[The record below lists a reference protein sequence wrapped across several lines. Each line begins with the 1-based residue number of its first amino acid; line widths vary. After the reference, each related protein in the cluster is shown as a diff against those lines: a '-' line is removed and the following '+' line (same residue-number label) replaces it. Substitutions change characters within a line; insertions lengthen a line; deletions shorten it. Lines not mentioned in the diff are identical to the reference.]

1 MDFNELDKITS
12 FCSSFANPVIL
23 FDKEWNVVFC
33 NKKNFVSSK
42 SDVKSLILSD
52 IEMLKSGES
61 FLMVVNGKQYCSR
74 VSVHGDLFFCELFS
88 SEDLFSMADK
98 SDIYEKILP
107 FIDNFEHNIA
117 VMWSSISTLTKK
129 LEIEER
135 FDDIKQ
141 LADIQ
146 KSTMYLNA
154 AGKNIFE
161 YANMFYPKVTYK
173 KIDTY
178 ALVEGVINRC
188 NEALE
193 SCNRR
198 IEFFADKNDYFIRA
212 NQRHC
217 VTALINALQNAL
229 LYSPV
234 DCCPTVTL
242 SRSVFTDVPY
252 AVLQVTN
259 KCNTHSEEGKAT
271 HDLNFS
277 CQRIGCGIPII
288 KRFAEETGGS
298 FGMEEKNGIMTVTL
312 KLPIIVTEKTGEMV
326 LEQSEYAYYDTG
338 IPDIVD
344 LKMFEV
350 VDFFGENLQR
360 G

>member
-1 MDFNELDKITS
+1 MDFNELDKITA
-12 FCSSFANPVIL
+12 FCSGFANPVIL
-23 FDKEWNVVFC
+23 FDKEWNVVYC
-33 NKKNFVSSK
+33 NKKSFVLPK
-42 SDVKSLILSD
+42 TNVKNLILSD
-52 IEMLKSGES
+52 IEKLKSGES

-74 VSVHGDLFFCELFS
+74 VSVHDNLFFCELFS
-88 SEDLFSMADK
+88 SEDLFAMADK

-141 LADIQ
+141 LADIR

-178 ALVEGVINRC
+178 ALVEGIINRC
-188 NEALE
+188 NEALGG
-193 SCNRR
+193 CGRR
-198 IEFFADKNDYFIRA
+198 IEFFADKNDYFIKA

-252 AVLQVTN
+252 AILQVTN
-259 KCNTHSEEGKAT
+259 KCNVRFEEVKRT
-271 HDLNFS
+271 SDLNFS

-298 FGMEEKNGIMTVTL
+298 FGMEEKNGTMTVTL
-312 KLPIIVTEKTGEMV
+312 KLPIIVNEKTGEMV
-326 LEQSEYAYYDTG
+326 LEQSEYTYYNTG

-350 VDFFGENLQR
+350 VDFFVGN
-360 G
+360 

>member
-1 MDFNELDKITS
+1 MVTALDREELNRIMK
-12 FCSSFANPVIL
+12 FCSGFTNTVIL
-23 FDKEWNVVFC
+23 FDKDWNVVYC
-33 NKKNFVSSK
+33 NKKNFVTPK
-42 SDVKSLILSD
+42 TNIKNLTMSDTEETKD
-52 IEMLKSGES
+52 SGS

-74 VSVHGDLFFCELFS
+74 VSAHGEVYLCELFS
-88 SEDLFSMADK
+88 SEDLLDIADK
-98 SDIYEKILP
+98 SDFYEKILP

-117 VMWSSISTLTKK
+117 VIWSSFSTLKK
-129 LEIEER
+129 KFEVEER
-135 FDDIKQ
+135 FEDIKQ

-146 KSTMYLNA
+146 RSIMYLNA

-161 YANMFYPKVTYK
+161 YANMFYPRVTYK

-178 ALVEGVINRC
+178 ALVEGIVNRC
-188 NEALE
+188 NAALE
-193 SCNRR
+193 DCCRQ
-198 IEFFADKNDYFIRA
+198 IEFLSDKNNYFIKA

-242 SRSVFTDVPY
+242 SQSVLNDAPC
-252 AVLQVTN
+252 AVLQVRN
-259 KCNTHSEEGKAT
+259 KCGSRLEEERAY
-271 HDLNFS
+271 DLNFS

-288 KRFAEETGGS
+288 KRFAEETGGL
-298 FGMEEKNGIMTVTL
+298 FNMEEKKGIMTVTL
-312 KLPIIVTEKTGEMV
+312 KLPIILNENNSEMV

-350 VDFFGENLQR
+350 VDFFGNN
-360 G
+360 